1 MTLIFYLYPSN
12 RTRYARSI
20 LLRTYIYIQID
31 LKRLPPRGKIDI
43 GEKASLPVS
52 PLDSSRNLHIL
63 TIRSRSGNIEK
74 T

>member
-1 MTLIFYLYPSN
+1 MHDPSF
-12 RTRYARSI
+12 SVHI
-20 LLRTYIYIQID
+20 YIYIQID

-43 GEKASLPVS
+43 GEKASLPLS